1 MSKFLLSK
9 NMAQKFSTE
18 VRKAPENKEYV
29 KVFFLDNH
37 DISEYKALLE
47 TCNEVKKVNITPSTS
62 IAHKGDTLTVY
73 PKPMIDGKTLEN
85 SVSVLLDKYLSGV
98 HEETIEIVSKVHFN
112 AIESKILFALD
123 EAKATIDLCIAW
135 FTNDK
140 LRDKLLEKQ
149 NEGCV
154 VRVIRYKDGANKSK
168 GVDLAGIEHIEIRG
182 ERHGI
187 MHRKFCIID
196 NQTVLDGSY
205 NWTTNAETKN
215 DEDINVNRKS
225 LDLASSYTKEFNRM
239 WNNNIEKDIR
249 H

>member
-1 MSKFLLSK
+1 M
-9 NMAQKFSTE
+9 
-18 VRKAPENKEYV
+18 
-29 KVFFLDNH
+29 FFLDNH

-73 PKPMIDGKTLEN
+73 PKPMIDGKTLEK
-85 SVSVLLDKYLSGV
+85 SVKALLDEYFSGV
-98 HEETIEIVSKVHFN
+98 HEEVIEVDLKVHFK
-112 AIESKILFALD
+112 AIESKILQAL
-123 EAKATIDLCIAW
+123 ETAKASIDLCIAW
-135 FTNDK
+135 FTNET

-149 NEGCV
+149 SEGCV
-154 VRVIRYKDGANKSK
+154 VRVIRYKDGINKSK
-168 GVDLAGIEHIEIRG
+168 GVDLTGIDHLEIRG

-187 MHRKFCIID
+187 MHCKFCVID

-205 NWTTNAETKN
+205 NWTNSAETKN
-215 DEDINVNRKS
+215 DEDINVYRKA

-239 WNNNIEKDIR
+239 WNKNREKDIR

>member
-1 MSKFLLSK
+1 MS
-9 NMAQKFSTE
+9 
-18 VRKAPENKEYV
+18 
-29 KVFFLDNH
+29 
-37 DISEYKALLE
+37 KALLE
-47 TCNEVKKVNITPSTS
+47 TCNEIKKVNITSSTS

-73 PKPMIDGKTLEN
+73 PKPMIDGKTLEK
-85 SVSVLLDKYLSGV
+85 SVSILLDKYLSGV
-98 HEETIEIVSKVHFN
+98 HEETIDIVSNVHFN

-154 VRVIRYKDGANKSK
+154 VRVIRYKDGVNKSK
-168 GVDLAGIEHIEIRG
+168 GVDLEGIEHIEIRG
-182 ERHGI
+182 ERYGI

-205 NWTTNAETKN
+205 NWTINAETKN
-215 DEDINVNRKS
+215 DEDINVHRKA

-239 WNNNIEKDIR
+239 WNKYREKETR

>member
-1 MSKFLLSK
+1 MI
-9 NMAQKFSTE
+9 QKYST
-18 VRKAPENKEYV
+18 VIRKAPENKEYV

-37 DISEYKALLE
+37 DISEYKTLLE
-47 TCNEVKKVNITPSTS
+47 TCIEVKKVNITPSMS
-62 IAHKGDTLTVY
+62 NIHKGDTLTVH
-73 PKPMIDGKTLEN
+73 PKPMIDGKTLER
-85 SVSVLLDKYLSGV
+85 SVSILLDKYLSGV
-98 HEETIEIVSKVHFN
+98 HEETIDIVSNVHFN

-135 FTNDK
+135 FTDDK

-154 VRVIRYKDGANKSK
+154 VRVIRYKDGVNKSK
-168 GVDLAGIEHIEIRG
+168 GVDLEGIEHIEIRG
-182 ERHGI
+182 ERYGI

-205 NWTTNAETKN
+205 NWTINAETKN
-215 DEDINVNRKS
+215 DEDINVHRKA

-239 WNNNIEKDIR
+239 WNKYREKETR